1 MKGQKMNI
9 NLTTEPTSSATPYV
23 VFSLSADVIIT
34 FVPVTTWSSEL
45 SVSRDYYITVMS
57 MSEQTVKYTLSVEIL
72 P

>member
-1 MKGQKMNI
+1 MKGQKMSI
-9 NLTTEPTSSATPYV
+9 NLTTEPASSTTPSV

-34 FVPVTTWSSEL
+34 FVPVTNWNSEL

-57 MSEQTVKYTLSVEIL
+57 MSQQTVKYTLSVEIL